1 MNSVLF
7 HPSLLHIVTAG
18 IERHVILH
26 SPTKSSPCAK
36 DLTFTPTSVRG
47 LPAGSPE
54 DHNRYLRAVSSN
66 LVTNDLDEDAE
77 TIALFDECVCVLSD
91 RGSGGDLT
99 TTCRILRTE
108 GEGRDIFSGR
118 GCDESEDE
126 DEDVSDGESDT
137 QWY

>member
-26 SPTKSSPCAK
+26 SPTKSSPCVK
-36 DLTFTPTSVRG
+36 DLTFTPTLVRG

-66 LVTNDLDEDAE
+66 LVTNDLDEDVE

-91 RGSGGDLT
+91 RDSGGDLT

-126 DEDVSDGESDT
+126 DENVSDGESDT